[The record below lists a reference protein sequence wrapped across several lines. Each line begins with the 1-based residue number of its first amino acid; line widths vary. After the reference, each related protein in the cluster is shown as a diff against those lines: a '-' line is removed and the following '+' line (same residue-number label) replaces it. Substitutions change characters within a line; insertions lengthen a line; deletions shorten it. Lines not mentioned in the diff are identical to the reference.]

1 MLIEERIHAMTN
13 PIRDCAA
20 AIDAARVMATITG
33 EPYTLFMEHG
43 EKIKWHVRSIS
54 DSYHDSWVRAGG
66 IYEPGETRSNIG
78 TNSELVPELAEAR
91 GVSPFVH
98 LDTLKS
104 EYRRFVIGGPARTFN
119 D

>member
-13 PIRDCAA
+13 PIRDCCA
-20 AIDAARVMATITG
+20 AIDAARVMATITRIPQVLYREFG
-33 EPYTLFMEHG
+33 DPSR
-43 EKIKWHVRSIS
+43 WHVRGV
-54 DSYHDSWVRAGG
+54 DDLFQGDWVLVGG
-66 IYEPGETRSNIG
+66 VYEPGEVRSFVG
-78 TNSELVPELAEAR
+78 TDKELTPELAEAR

-98 LDTLKS
+98 LDTLAS